1 MKRILVVLLALM
13 LCIPSAFALE
23 LSEPGVLPLTTEDV
37 TLTIGLSPSP
47 LTTDYEDNYLTQMV
61 EEKTGVKLDFV
72 FLPTDGTEAK

>member
-47 LTTDYEDNYLTQMV
+47 LTTDYENN
-61 EEKTGVKLDFV
+61 
-72 FLPTDGTEAK
+72 